1 MITTTAALPLPGV
14 SETLPLAET
23 MIPATSND
31 LHIDALVRE
40 LKASWHPLSTV
51 ADRRREHRIPCD
63 LAAALVPLDEQGQN
77 LAGESLG
84 VRIKDVS
91 QHGVGVGHA
100 EPMPHRLVLLAFTTT
115 GGEPIRLVVRLKWCR
130 FKRTS
135 GYVSGGQLVRVLR
148 PDDTLFHRVAPPDC
162 GMPS

>member
-1 MITTTAALPLPGV
+1 MTITTAALPLPDV
-14 SETLPLAET
+14 SETIPHADPMTPLT
-23 MIPATSND
+23 PAD
-31 LHIDALVRE
+31 LHIEALVRE

-63 LAAALVPLDEQGQN
+63 LAATLVPLDEQGRN

-115 GGEPIRLVVRLKWCR
+115 GGEPVRLVVRLKWCR

-135 GYVSGGQLVRVLR
+135 GYESGGQMVRVLR
-148 PDDTLFHRVAPPDC
+148 ADDKLFHRVAPPDR
-162 GMPS
+162 GMPT

>member
-1 MITTTAALPLPGV
+1 MTTTTAAMPLPGV
-14 SETLPLAET
+14 SELVSHAET
-23 MIPATSND
+23 TTPLTPND

-63 LAAALVPLDEQGQN
+63 LAATLVPLDEQGSN

-91 QHGVGVGHA
+91 QHGVGVGHV
-100 EPMPHRLVLLAFTTT
+100 EPMPHCLVLLAFTTA
-115 GGEPIRLVVRLKWCR
+115 GGEPVRLVVRLKWCR

-135 GYVSGGQLVRVLR
+135 GYVSGGQMVRVLR
-148 PDDTLFHRVAPPDC
+148 PDDKLFHRVAPPDR
-162 GMPS
+162 GEPN